1 MINLKDLTLGQ
12 LDELRTL
19 LGSTP
24 TLPVDHSHPYEI
36 GKVHFVRTVTYHFT
50 GKLVAVFPQELV
62 FEDVAWIADDG
73 RFADAV
79 ASGEFSEVEPFPKGA
94 RVLIGRGS
102 LIDAYA
108 AKWAAPSS
116 QK

>member
-1 MINLKDLTLGQ
+1 MIDINELTLGQ
-12 LDELRTL
+12 LKELRATL
-19 LGSTP
+19 GGEPQSAA
-24 TLPVDHSHPYEI
+24 HPFEI

-62 FEDVAWIADDG
+62 FEDAAWIADDG
-73 RFADAV
+73 RFAQAV
-79 ASGEFSEVEPFPKGA
+79 ESGDFSEVEPFPKGA
-94 RVLIGRGS
+94 RVVIGRGS